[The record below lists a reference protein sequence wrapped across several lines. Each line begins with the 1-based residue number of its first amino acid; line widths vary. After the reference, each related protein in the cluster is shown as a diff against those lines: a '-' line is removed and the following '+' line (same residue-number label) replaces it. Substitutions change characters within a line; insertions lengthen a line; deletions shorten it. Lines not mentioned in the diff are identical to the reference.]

1 MERLVAKILKKRRPQ
16 IQIPELAKVNL
27 SMSELPDGMNEIIK
41 LLQLSEQDIENLKL
55 MDDLIEEHASE
66 IAVRH
71 YAMIIDIPELRD
83 IFEQH
88 TVYDRYMTAITNYY
102 KQLTKPVINKEYVE
116 YRKKI
121 GQIHSRIQLTAEW
134 FIGSFMRVYEYLIP
148 YITARFKNKP
158 MQMANI
164 LLSLNRIITL
174 DTILV
179 LKAYEEANESQ
190 LVENLTD
197 AMDAVLEID
206 EIANLLDK
214 VQETSNTT
222 VEANDT
228 TDQLDVTMQQMV
240 NQINEATQ
248 HTAAMVNKTE
258 ETKKSVSSSLENF
271 LQMIEAFQD
280 SKGKIEELT
289 KKISSISEVI
299 EFIKNI
305 ADETNLLALNASIE
319 AARANEHGH
328 GFAVVAEEVRKLAEQ
343 TKQSVEAITKEM
355 EQIQTESNV
364 VNMAIESLA
373 NQLSTHAEDTSASM
387 IFIDATTEQM
397 MNVNQVMVA
406 IEEMTNQ
413 GANLSNQIKE
423 IMQTLQN
430 DCEATMQLTV
440 QTGKSVYQAGHGVN
454 AIRISSLERIT
465 EPSEQQSKRI
475 EETEAKVTKWLE
487 SYQQNGIG

>member
-228 TDQLDVTMQQMV
+228 TD
-240 NQINEATQ
+240 
-248 HTAAMVNKTE
+248 
-258 ETKKSVSSSLENF
+258 
-271 LQMIEAFQD
+271 
-280 SKGKIEELT
+280 
-289 KKISSISEVI
+289 
-299 EFIKNI
+299 
-305 ADETNLLALNASIE
+305 
-319 AARANEHGH
+319 
-328 GFAVVAEEVRKLAEQ
+328 
-343 TKQSVEAITKEM
+343 
-355 EQIQTESNV
+355 
-364 VNMAIESLA
+364 
-373 NQLSTHAEDTSASM
+373 
-387 IFIDATTEQM
+387 
-397 MNVNQVMVA
+397 
-406 IEEMTNQ
+406 
-413 GANLSNQIKE
+413 
-423 IMQTLQN
+423 
-430 DCEATMQLTV
+430 
-440 QTGKSVYQAGHGVN
+440 
-454 AIRISSLERIT
+454 
-465 EPSEQQSKRI
+465 
-475 EETEAKVTKWLE
+475 
-487 SYQQNGIG
+487 